1 MARVVILGAGVAGHT
16 AALHA
21 KRKLGADH
29 EVVVVS
35 PNSQWNWIPSNIW
48 VGVGRMSKKNVVFPL
63 APIYRR
69 KRIAFKQ
76 ALAVSIWPDGDAE
89 DSRGVVDIR
98 YTSRSRAGQTERIR
112 YDYLINATGP
122 QLRFE
127 MTPGLG
133 PDAGN
138 TLSVC
143 TPDHAIEAA
152 KELQRVIQ
160 RLRAG
165 ERQTLVVGTGHGTC
179 TCEGAAFEYTF
190 NVDHELREA
199 GVRDRAD
206 LVYLTN
212 EPKLGD
218 FGVGG
223 MVFNEKGCRVTSA
236 QWMESLFHER
246 SVRAIMH
253 AAPTEITDRVI
264 HYDSV
269 ADGPGSLE
277 YDFAMLLPPFGGV
290 GLTAFDRDGREI
302 TEELFAPSGF
312 MWVDAEYSPKPFE
325 EWRASDWPRTYRSPR
340 NGNIFGVGI
349 AFAPP
354 HAITRP
360 ARTEAGVVV
369 APSPPRTG
377 MPSGMMGKMAA
388 LTIVDMIKRGTQARP
403 HEAPMPELAAACIA
417 STGSHLFRG
426 SAATMTMSPVVP
438 DYERFPD
445 TAGRNMSETRGEMG
459 LAGHWLKRMLHT
471 AFIYKAKALPFWYL
485 IPE

>member
-1 MARVVILGAGVAGHT
+1 MARIVILGAGVAGHT

-35 PNSQWNWIPSNIW
+35 PNSKWNWIPSNIW
-48 VGVGRMSKKNVVFPL
+48 VGVGRMPAEKVVFPL

-69 KRIAFKQ
+69 KHIEFHQ
-76 ALAVSIWPDGDAE
+76 ALATAIRPDGDAE
-89 DSRGVVDIR
+89 DARGAVDIR
-98 YTSRSRAGQTERIR
+98 YTDPKRSGQTARLR

-122 QLRFE
+122 KLRFE
-127 MTPGLG
+127 ATPGLG
-133 PDAGN
+133 PDGGHTA
-138 TLSVC
+138 SVC
-143 TPDHAIEAA
+143 TPGHAVDAA
-152 KELQRVIQ
+152 AQLDDVIA

-165 ERQTLVVGTGHGTC
+165 QRQTVVVGIGHGTC
-179 TCEGAAFEYTF
+179 TCEGAAFEYAL

-199 GVRDRAD
+199 GVRDRAEV
-206 LVYLTN
+206 VYLSN
-212 EPKLGD
+212 EPELGD

-223 MVFNEKGCRVTSA
+223 MVFEEKGRRVTSSE
-236 QWMESLFHER
+236 WMESLFHER
-246 SVRAIMH
+246 DVRAITH

-269 ADGPGSLE
+269 ADGPGSIE

-290 GLTAFDRDGREI
+290 GLEAYDRDGNDI
-302 TEELFAPSGF
+302 TSELFAPSGF
-312 MWVDAEYSPKPFE
+312 MLVDADYGDKPFD
-325 EWRASDWPRTYRSPR
+325 EWRAADWPRTYRSPR
-340 NGNIFGVGI
+340 NPNIFGVGI

-360 ARTEAGVVV
+360 ARTAAGVVV
-369 APSPPRTG
+369 APAPPRTG
-377 MPSGMMGKMAA
+377 MPSGMMGKIAA
-388 LTIVDMIKRGTQARP
+388 FTIVDLIRQGGDARP

-417 STGSHLFRG
+417 STGAHMLRG

-438 DYERFPD
+438 DYQRYPD
-445 TAGRNMSETRGEMG
+445 TAGRDIAETRGEIG

>member
-1 MARVVILGAGVAGHT
+1 MARIVILGAGVAGHT

-21 KRKLGADH
+21 KRKLGAAH

-48 VGVGRMSKKNVVFPL
+48 VGVGRMTERKVVFPL

-69 KRIAFKQ
+69 KRISFHQ
-76 ALAVSIWPDGDAE
+76 ASAESIWPDGDAN
-89 DSRGVVDIR
+89 DPRGAVEVR
-98 YTSRSRAGQTERIR
+98 YTDPARRGETEKLR

-133 PDAGN
+133 PDTGN

-143 TPDHAIEAA
+143 TPDHAAHA
-152 KELQRVIQ
+152 FRELQNVIE
-160 RLRAG
+160 RLRKG
-165 ERQTLVVGTGHGTC
+165 ERQTLIVGTGHGTC
-179 TCEGAAFEYTF
+179 TCEGAAFEYAF

-199 GVRDRAD
+199 GVRELAD
-206 LVYLTN
+206 LVYFTN
-212 EPKLGD
+212 EPQLGD

-223 MVFNEKGCRVTSA
+223 MVFDYRGQRVSSA
-236 QWMESLFHER
+236 EWMESLFRER
-246 SVRAIMH
+246 GVRAITH

-269 ADGPGSLE
+269 ADGPGSIE

-290 GLTAFDRDGREI
+290 GLEAFDQAGRDI
-302 TEELFAPSGF
+302 TAELFAPSGF
-312 MWVDAEYSPKPFE
+312 MWVDADYSDKPYE
-325 EWRASDWPRTYRSPR
+325 EWRAADWPRTYRSPR
-340 NGNIFGVGI
+340 NSNIFGVGI

-360 ARTEAGVVV
+360 ERTVAGVLV

-377 MPSGMMGKMAA
+377 MPSGMMGKAAA
-388 LTIVDMIKRGTQARP
+388 LTIVDMIRRGRGVRA
-403 HEAPMPELAAACIA
+403 HEAAMPELATACIA
-417 STGSHLFRG
+417 STGAHMYRG

-445 TAGRNMSETRGEMG
+445 TGGRNIAETKGEIG
-459 LAGHWLKRMLHT
+459 LAGHWLKRLLHT
-471 AFIYKAKALPFWYL
+471 AFIYKANALPLWFM